1 MFKRTATALTLI
13 ATLTAPAFA
22 QDADTVVA
30 KVGDTEITLGQ
41 MAALKLTMPPE
52 MAQVPAADLWNVL
65 LDEMIRQAALAN
77 EGEKE
82 LTALDRAFL
91 ANQRRDYLV
100 RSVMERVADFEPT
113 DAEIEAAYAMAFPAD
128 TPITEYDADHILLES
143 EDDAKAVIEELNN
156 GGDFA
161 KLAEERSTDTG
172 SAPSG
177 GDLGWFTADRM
188 VPEFSEAVAA
198 MEPGTTSTAPV
209 QSQFGW
215 HVIKLNETR
224 EMTPPTIEEIRDAL
238 VQQVRREKVS
248 AEIERISGEA
258 AVERIEGIDP
268 TVLDQDILGVQ
279 E

>member
-13 ATLTAPAFA
+13 AALTAPAFA

-156 GGDFA
+156 GGDFT
-161 KLAEERSTDTG
+161 KLAAERSTDTG

>member
-156 GGDFA
+156 GGDFT
-161 KLAEERSTDTG
+161 KLAAERSTDTG

-224 EMTPPTIEEIRDAL
+224 EMTPPTVEEIRDAL